1 MAVRVR
7 RACYAGYG
15 VGDGD
20 GDANLQLTDKQMQLF
35 IQK

>member
-1 MAVRVR
+1 MAVRAR